1 MNKEVIQISNGMK
14 KARHKLLLL
23 IPRLVGYQ
31 VAANTITND
40 DTLNNIESTLN
51 HELTS
56 LHVANNANHQSALA
70 SIVELRTAITA
81 AQQQIALLTVAP
93 STAAAAPAYVPAA
106 PIAATNYRRRI
117 NQRGGCNNFS
127 RGRGGGRNAHKNTSP
142 PPHCRH
148 SSRPK

>member
-1 MNKEVIQISNGMK
+1 MK
-14 KARHKLLLL
+14 KACHKSLLL

-31 VAANTITND
+31 VAGNTITND

-106 PIAATNYRRRI
+106 PTAATNYRRRI
-117 NQRGGCNNFS
+117 NQRGGRNNFS
-127 RGRGGGRNAHKNTSP
+127 HGRGGGRNAHNNTAP
-142 PPHCRH
+142 PFHCRH